1 MQVII
6 KLKEIRKKY
15 SISVRELAKRTGISE
30 SHLRYIENGERE
42 PGISILVR
50 IAVALNIDEKEL
62 YEIKK

>member
-15 SISVRELAKRTGISE
+15 SISVRELAKKTGISE
-30 SHLRYIENGERE
+30 SHLRYIEKGERE
-42 PGISILVR
+42 PTISMLVR

-62 YEIKK
+62 YKIKK

>member
-15 SISVRELAKRTGISE
+15 NMSIRELAKKTGISK
-30 SHLRYIENGERE
+30 SHLQYVENGERE
-42 PGISILVR
+42 PTISMLVR

-62 YEIKK
+62 YEVKK

>member
-15 SISVRELAKRTGISE
+15 SISVRELAKKTGISE

-42 PGISILVR
+42 PTISILIR

-62 YEIKK
+62 YEVKK